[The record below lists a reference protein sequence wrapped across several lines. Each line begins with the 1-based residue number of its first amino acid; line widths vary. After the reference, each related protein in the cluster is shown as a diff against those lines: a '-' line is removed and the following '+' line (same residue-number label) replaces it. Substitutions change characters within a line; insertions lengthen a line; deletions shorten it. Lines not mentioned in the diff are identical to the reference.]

1 MKRVLTAVVL
11 IPLVLL
17 AVFKAPLWLFA
28 LLVALA
34 AVAVIYEYLDIIK
47 GYGIQP
53 VGWAL
58 YATSMAVIAG
68 LAMSGTPEL
77 LVHFRWGLWLFKCW
91 TILLLLPLIFG
102 IPTVFRQDMKMA
114 LPGAAAS
121 AFGVVYLAAPLGLLV
136 AMRGDTMQKGLVVF
150 VLVSVWAGD
159 AAAYYVGKNFG
170 RRKLAPGVSPN
181 KTWEGALASVAA
193 SVFVATLVIAFYP
206 DITDLFSGHK
216 AGSWL
221 ALHARVNASRPVWPQ
236 VLALGVLTNVAAQ
249 FGDLFESAL
258 KRGAQLKDSGSLLP
272 GHGGMLDRMD
282 ALFFAIPAVWY
293 YATLTGFPFN
303 IS

>member
-1 MKRVLTAVVL
+1 MKRILTAVVL

-28 LLVALA
+28 LLVAL
-34 AVAVIYEYLDIIK
+34 VAVLACHEYLNIVK
-47 GYGIQP
+47 GYGVQP
-53 VGWAL
+53 VEWAL
-58 YATSMAVIAG
+58 YATSVAVIAG
-68 LAMSGTPEL
+68 LAIAGTPGL
-77 LVHFRWGLWLFKCW
+77 LAHFRWSLWLFKCW
-91 TILLLLPLIFG
+91 TVLLLLPLIFG
-102 IPTVFRQDMKMA
+102 IPVVFRHDMKMA

-121 AFGVVYLAAPLGLLV
+121 AFGVIYLAAPLGLLV
-136 AMRGDTMQKGLVVF
+136 ALRGDTMQKTLVFF

-159 AAAYYVGKNFG
+159 AAAYYVGRRFG
-170 RRKLAPGVSPN
+170 RRKLAPEVSPN

-193 SVFVATLVIAFYP
+193 SIFVAALVVAFYP

-216 AGSWL
+216 AGSWI
-221 ALHARVNASRPVWPQ
+221 ALHDKINSSRPVWPQ
-236 VLALGVLTNVAAQ
+236 VLTLGILTNVAAQ

-258 KRGAQLKDSGSLLP
+258 KRGAQVKDSGSLLP
-272 GHGGMLDRMD
+272 GHGGMLDRID

-293 YATLTGFPFN
+293 YAALTGFPFN